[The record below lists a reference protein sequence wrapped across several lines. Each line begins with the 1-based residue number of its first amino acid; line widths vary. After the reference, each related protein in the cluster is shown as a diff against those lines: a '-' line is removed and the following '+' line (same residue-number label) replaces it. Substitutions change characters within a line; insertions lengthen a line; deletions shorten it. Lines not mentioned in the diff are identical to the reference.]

1 MFLDK
6 AVIYIK
12 AGNGGNGKVS
22 FHREKYVPAGGPDG
36 GDGGKGGDIVFVAD
50 ANITTLIDF
59 RYRAHYRA
67 ENGEDGGSG
76 NCHGGDGKGIC
87 IKVPCGTVIRDDETG
102 NILADMYEDG
112 MQVVVL
118 KGGRGGKGNV
128 RFATPTRRS
137 PSFAQDGVKT
147 VEHKVQLEL
156 KTIADIGLV
165 GFPNVGKSTLLSV
178 LTDAKPKIANY
189 HFTTLSPNLGVV
201 KFYDKNYV
209 IADIPGLIEGAAEGV
224 GLGHD
229 FLRHVERVR
238 MLIHV
243 VDISGHEGRDPVE
256 DYHRIRKEL
265 AEYSEALCE
274 LPELVVANKMD
285 MVLDEDGG
293 FAADG
298 GEGAVARFA
307 EAIGKPVYGM
317 SAVIHQ
323 GVDALIKTLS
333 QEVTKLPPPKREEYV
348 PYEYRDEDEDE
359 FEVVRGDDGA
369 FEVVG
374 GFVNMLV
381 RNVTLDDVD
390 SYRYFQRKLRE
401 RGVIDALREH
411 GAKEGDTIRIA
422 QVEFEFV
429 E

>member
-22 FHREKYVPAGGPDG
+22 FHREKYVPMGGPDG
-36 GDGGKGGDIVFVAD
+36 GDGGKGGDIIFVAD
-50 ANITTLIDF
+50 ANMTTLIDF

-67 ENGEDGGSG
+67 QNGENGDGNNCFGADGED
-76 NCHGGDGKGIC
+76 IV

-102 NILADMYEDG
+102 KVLADMVEDG
-112 MQVVVL
+112 CRVTVL

-147 VEHKVQLEL
+147 KEHKVQLEL
-156 KTIADIGLV
+156 KTIADIGIV

-178 LTDAKPKIANY
+178 LTEAHPKIANY
-189 HFTTLSPNLGVV
+189 HFTTLSPNLGVL

-209 IADIPGLIEGAAEGV
+209 LADIPGLIEGASEGV
-224 GLGHD
+224 GLGHE
-229 FLRHVERVR
+229 FLRHIERVR

-243 VDISGHEGRDPVE
+243 VDVSGHEGRDPIT
-256 DYHRIRKEL
+256 DYRQIRAEL
-265 AEYSEALCE
+265 GQYSPALLQ

-285 MVLDEDGG
+285 LVVDEDGS
-293 FAADG
+293 FASDS
-298 GEGAVARFA
+298 GEGAVARLA
-307 EAIGKPVYGM
+307 KAIDKPVYGM
-317 SAVIHQ
+317 SAVIHL
-323 GVDALIKTLS
+323 GVDELLKALAK
-333 QEVTKLPPPKREEYV
+333 EVVALPPPKKM
-348 PYEYRDEDEDE
+348 E
-359 FEVVRGDDGA
+359 FEAFSYEDVDENAFEILRLPDA
-369 FEVVG
+369 SFEVVG
-374 GFVNMLV
+374 GLVNMLI

-390 SYRYFQRKLRE
+390 SYRYFERKLRE
-401 RGVIDALREH
+401 KGVIDALREK
-411 GAKEGDTIRIA
+411 GAKDGDLIRIA
-422 QVEFEFV
+422 DVEFDFV

>member
-6 AVIYIK
+6 ATIYIK

-22 FHREKYVPAGGPDG
+22 FHREKYVPTGGPDG
-36 GDGGKGGDIVFVAD
+36 GDGGRGGDIVFVAD
-50 ANITTLIDF
+50 ANMTTLIDF

-67 ENGEDGGSG
+67 QNGENGDGN
-76 NCHGGDGKGIC
+76 NCFGANGQSIY
-87 IKVPCGTVIRDDETG
+87 IKVPCGTVIRDAETG
-102 NILADMYEDG
+102 NVLADMYEDG
-112 MQVVVL
+112 MQVTVL

-178 LTDAKPKIANY
+178 LTEAKPKIANY
-189 HFTTLSPNLGVV
+189 HFTTLSPNLGVI
-201 KFYDKNYV
+201 KFFDKNYV
-209 IADIPGLIEGAAEGV
+209 IADIPGLIEGASEGV

-238 MLIHV
+238 RLIHV
-243 VDISGHEGRDPVE
+243 VDISGHEGRDPVA
-256 DYHRIRKEL
+256 DYRQIRTEL
-265 AEYSEALCE
+265 MRYSPSLCE

-285 MVLDEDGG
+285 LVLDDDGS
-293 FAADG
+293 FAADS

-307 EAIGKPVYGM
+307 EAIGKPVFGM
-317 SAVIHQ
+317 SAVIHY
-323 GVDALIKTLS
+323 GVEDLLKTLA
-333 QEVTKLPPPKREEYV
+333 EAVVNLPPPKREEYV
-348 PYEYRDEDEDE
+348 PYVYQDEDEDE
-359 FEVVRGDDGA
+359 FDIVRGDDGA
-369 FEVVG
+369 YEVVG

-401 RGVIDALREH
+401 RGVIDALRER
-411 GAKEGDTIRIA
+411 GAKEGDLIRIA
-422 QVEFEFV
+422 DVEFDFV

>member
-1 MFLDK
+1 
-6 AVIYIK
+6 
-12 AGNGGNGKVS
+12 
-22 FHREKYVPAGGPDG
+22 
-36 GDGGKGGDIVFVAD
+36 
-50 ANITTLIDF
+50 
-59 RYRAHYRA
+59 
-67 ENGEDGGSG
+67 
-76 NCHGGDGKGIC
+76 
-87 IKVPCGTVIRDDETG
+87 
-102 NILADMYEDG
+102 MYEDG
-112 MQVVVL
+112 MQVTVL

-189 HFTTLSPNLGVV
+189 HFTTLSPNLGVI
-201 KFYDKNYV
+201 KFFDKNYV

-243 VDISGHEGRDPVE
+243 VDVSGSEGRDPVD
-256 DYHRIRKEL
+256 DYRQIRSEL
-265 AEYSEALCE
+265 EQYSPSLCE
-274 LPELVVANKMD
+274 LPELVVANKID
-285 MVLDEDGG
+285 LVTEEDGSY
-293 FAADG
+293 AADS
-298 GEGAVARFA
+298 GEGAVAKLSA
-307 EAIGKPVYGM
+307 AIGKPVYGM
-317 SAVIHQ
+317 SAVIHW
-323 GVDALIKTLS
+323 GLDALLKKLAE
-333 QEVTKLPPPKREEYV
+333 EVTKLPPPKREEYV
-348 PYEYRDEDEDE
+348 PFEYHDEDEDE
-359 FEVVRGDDGA
+359 FDIVRADDGA
-369 FEVVG
+369 YEVVG

-401 RGVIDALREH
+401 RGVIDALRER
-411 GAKEGDTIRIA
+411 GAKEGDLVRIA
-422 QVEFEFV
+422 QVEFDFV